1 MITNIDKFLKYFETE
16 ENIKLELRKGFE
28 IKEKKNNN
36 KLNCKRDII
45 KNNNI
50 SKKNNNISNNI
61 NLSDNIN
68 NNFSYNSNNNYLNKN
83 NNIDFNNNKNK
94 SIIED
99 NKNNKNKINYNNN
112 EFNNI
117 NKNNDKNILEDNS
130 LDLEELFGIS
140 NNNNKNNF
148 NIDNNNNKNNHNYNN
163 NFNSENKFNNKEI
176 IPNKINNNYE
186 NNNLLKNIK
195 DSKQDFKENDSFDL
209 LCENFDFNS
218 FCLFDSNKKNKP
230 LNENKNI
237 FNNNNNNNNNYNNS
251 NNYYEY
257 KYNNLNNNNNKEN
270 KNILNNNLPSN
281 NNNNNNNNI
290 TNNNPNNSKK
300 NLSDFKIDY
309 SLINSKL
316 EYHQNSQFYQKSD
329 QLQPSNHTLAN
340 LKEWQKPFPWDEDV
354 KNCNLRVF
362 GYKKFRINQHEI
374 INANLSNRDIFVCMP
389 TGGGKSLTFQIPAI
403 IQYGVTII
411 IMPLLSLIMDQ
422 VTYLKGLGINV
433 LFLNSESYRNFD
445 FDNFFHNDE
454 KENIKMIFLTPEKI
468 NQNKF
473 TQRLLQN
480 LYDEKLLLRF
490 VIDEAHC
497 VSQWGN
503 EFRPDYL
510 QLKKIRQN
518 FPGVPILAVTAT
530 ATDKIREDI
539 INQLNMKKTLFF
551 RSSYNRSN
559 LYIEIKQKSKNINSE
574 IANFIKKEYPKSCG
588 LIYCSSR
595 ANCENLSNDLKSKF
609 KINCAYYHAQ
619 MSENEKN
626 TVQEKWKNDDIKIIV
641 ATVAFGMGINKA
653 DVRFVIHYNLPKSYE
668 GYYQEIGRAGRDG
681 NYSKCILYYSTNDRK
696 TSEFLLTK
704 TNLKNEKLT
713 ENLRKITQMID
724 YCEELFECRRVIG
737 LDYFGEKFERKNCNL
752 MCDNCKKGLIC
763 ENKDCSDIVEKI
775 LNFMEKLK
783 SREGEITLAQ
793 LTDLCLGKKVKNK
806 NFNNIDEIFGKLKEE
821 GAINIKKIIRRLIIL
836 QFIDEKLVTRS
847 NSIYSRIEISKLG
860 KELLISLKNKDNKFD
875 KIVISFKKKIIDAE
889 KVKAHVNYNNNNKNY
904 NNDKNSDDDDNDED
918 SEYVNNSSD
927 EDDIVSEENSTI
939 KNIKTN
945 KKKGI
950 KKNSSNN
957 DKEKDKKKKKK
968 NKKKYNNDDEED
980 YGLCETKENFEKLF
994 EILKNTRVL
1003 ILNKENSI
1011 LKESCDKN
1019 NIIFHRL
1026 TKDDIFSDNGLKELC
1041 RKLPTKENELN
1052 INIIF
1057 GVSEKNLTKYGKNFL
1072 ANIIQ
1077 FIIENNIKG
1086 KNIDEEDKT
1095 RLEVE
1100 KMSLKLEKN
1109 NREIKDNEDFDFND
1123 LDLFQFN
1130 EEDFNDNNNSNIINN
1145 NNINVNQFLDN
1156 IIEEHSKEKENK
1168 NNSNIKNKKN
1178 INDVKFEYKNK
1189 NKIDSKKNNIIN
1201 DVNVNTNNNNND
1213 YISEEDFNELDS
1225 LDMLEYNTR
1234 NLPKNNSNNKNINNS
1249 DNKSN
1254 INSKENSKNNNN
1266 KSINF
1271 NNQSNINNNI
1281 PNLNLNNLIL
1291 SSIEKIKPKKDSIN
1305 NIYECGS
1312 KLLNIPN
1319 PFEISNKK
1327 NQSNEN
1333 NNNSNNQNLNKN
1345 NIINSLLN
1353 INFDFSNDYNM
1364 KNVFLNKI
1372 EEDEN
1377 ENENENNDKN
1387 LNFND
1392 FLKDAKLLAENNI
1405 NNNKNNYDFE
1415 LNVKNKKECKYN
1427 SKQEYFK
1434 KKWLYDRFN
1443 KGKKKK

>member
-1 MITNIDKFLKYFETE
+1 MITNIDKFLKYFEIE
-16 ENIKLELRKGFE
+16 ENIKLELRKGFD
-28 IKEKKNNN
+28 IKEKINNN
-36 KLNCKRDII
+36 KLNSKKEII
-45 KNNNI
+45 KNNNL
-50 SKKNNNISNNI
+50 SNKNNNISNNI

-68 NNFSYNSNNNYLNKN
+68 NNFSYNNNNNYLNKN
-83 NNIDFNNNKNK
+83 NNNVFNNNKNK
-94 SIIED
+94 FNFEE
-99 NKNNKNKINYNNN
+99 NKKEKNLINNN
-112 EFNNI
+112 TNEMNNL
-117 NKNNDKNILEDNS
+117 NKNNDKNILEDNF

-140 NNNNKNNF
+140 NNNNNNQNNF
-148 NIDNNNNKNNHNYNN
+148 NSDNKKIIHYDNNINN
-163 NFNSENKFNNKEI
+163 NFNSENMFKNKENIIKINNK
-176 IPNKINNNYE
+176 KNNYE
-186 NNNLLKNIK
+186 NNNNNNNNNILKNNK
-195 DSKQDFKENDSFDL
+195 DNSKQEIKENDSFDL

-218 FCLFDSNKKNKP
+218 FCLFDSNKKNPP

-237 FNNNNNNNNNYNNS
+237 NNNNNNNNNYNNS

-257 KYNNLNNNNNKEN
+257 KYNNNNLNNNNNKEN
-270 KNILNNNLPSN
+270 KNLLNNNNLSS
-281 NNNNNNNNI
+281 
-290 TNNNPNNSKK
+290 TNNNNNSKK
-300 NLSDFKIDY
+300 NLSDFQIDY

-316 EYHQNSQFYQKSD
+316 EYKQNSQYNQKSSST
-329 QLQPSNHTLAN
+329 QQQQNPSNHTLAD
-340 LKEWQKPFPWDEDV
+340 LKEWQKSFPWDEDV

-445 FDNFFHNDE
+445 YDNYFHNDE

-518 FPGVPILAVTAT
+518 FPGIPILAVTAT

-559 LYIEIKQKSKNINSE
+559 LYIEIKQKSKNINTE

-763 ENKDCSDIVEKI
+763 ENKDCSNIVEKI

-783 SREGEITLAQ
+783 FKEGEITLAQ

-836 QFIDEKLVTRS
+836 QYIDEKLVTRS
-847 NSIYSRIEISKLG
+847 SSIYSRIEISKLG
-860 KELLISLKNKDNKFD
+860 KELLNSLKNKDNKFD

-889 KVKAHVNYNNNNKNY
+889 KVKAHVNYNNNNKL
-904 NNDKNSDDDDNDED
+904 NNNNNKNSDDEDDSD
-918 SEYVNNSSD
+918 NSSD
-927 EDDIVSEENSTI
+927 EDDVVSEENSNI
-939 KNIKTN
+939 KNVN
-945 KKKGI
+945 KKSE
-950 KKNSSNN
+950 KKNSTNN
-957 DKEKDKKKKKK
+957 NKKKKKK
-968 NKKKYNNDDEED
+968 KKKKYDNDEED
-980 YGLCETKENFEKLF
+980 YGLCKNKENFEKLF

-1003 ILNKENSI
+1003 ILNNENEK
-1011 LKESCDKN
+1011 LKESCEKN
-1019 NIIFHRL
+1019 NIIFNRL

-1041 RKLPTKENELN
+1041 RKLPTKESELN

-1057 GVSEKNLTKYGKNFL
+1057 GVSEKNLIKYGKNFL

-1077 FIIENNIKG
+1077 FIIENNIKE
-1086 KNIDEEDKT
+1086 KKIDDEDKN
-1095 RLEVE
+1095 RIEIQNLC
-1100 KMSLKLEKN
+1100 LGLEKKEDFKN
-1109 NREIKDNEDFDFND
+1109 NEDFNFSD
-1123 LDLFQFN
+1123 LEFLQFN
-1130 EEDFNDNNNSNIINN
+1130 EEEYNNNNNKNNNSNNKK
-1145 NNINVNQFLDN
+1145 NINESEFIDN

-1168 NNSNIKNKKN
+1168 NSNHNKNKTN
-1178 INDVKFEYKNK
+1178 INDIKFEQKNK
-1189 NKIDSKKNNIIN
+1189 NKIDNKKNNIIN
-1201 DVNVNTNNNNND
+1201 DVNININNNNKND
-1213 YISEEDFNELDS
+1213 YIRDEDFNELDS

-1234 NLPKNNSNNKNINNS
+1234 NLPKNNSNNKYNNNNS
-1249 DNKSN
+1249 DYKIKDNL
-1254 INSKENSKNNNN
+1254 NND
-1266 KSINF
+1266 
-1271 NNQSNINNNI
+1271 I
-1281 PNLNLNNLIL
+1281 PNLNLNNLRL
-1291 SSIEKIKPKKDSIN
+1291 STIEKIKTKKDSIN
-1305 NIYECGS
+1305 NIYECS
-1312 KLLNIPN
+1312 NNLLNIPN

-1327 NQSNEN
+1327 N
-1333 NNNSNNQNLNKN
+1333 NNSNDKNKN
-1345 NIINSLLN
+1345 LLN
-1353 INFDFSNDYNM
+1353 IKFDFSNDYDM
-1364 KNVFLNKI
+1364 KNTFLNEIKE
-1372 EEDEN
+1372 EED
-1377 ENENENNDKN
+1377 NENNNKN
-1387 LNFND
+1387 YDD
-1392 FLKDAKLLAENNI
+1392 FLKDAKEVAE
-1405 NNNKNNYDFE
+1405 NNKNNFE
-1415 LNVKNKKECKYN
+1415 MNVKSKKECKYN
-1427 SKQEYFK
+1427 SKNDFFK
-1434 KKWLYDRFN
+1434 RRWLINRFN
-1443 KGKKKK
+1443 NGKKKK